1 MKQLIPDRKVKELL
15 RSFRGGDRDCF
26 GEILRLVS
34 PYVYNYP
41 RIAFGADEDRCGDFY
56 EYVLVR
62 LKKILSCYGES
73 ETMFVTWFT
82 VVLRNR
88 YLNHLRETGGG
99 APAVDL
105 LSLDGGRNLYN
116 FLSESRDL
124 VVHQSTGLGRLV
136 ERVVAGLN
144 ERQRLYFHLYY
155 LETLRPEDLGFMAIT
170 LGRTPREV
178 LRGLEQ
184 VRSSMAGRYRARDR
198 LSAKLGGLYLQ
209 VLRSQKEHQ
218 DERAEMYRRRRDRVL
233 EEFQRV
239 KLNPSYE
246 SIARFLD
253 VPLGT
258 VSTGISRMKKAAQ
271 VIIKEHAD
279 EAMFVL

>member
-1 MKQLIPDRKVKELL
+1 MKQLIPDRRVKQLL
-15 RSFRGGDRDCF
+15 RRFNGGDRECF

-34 PYVYNYP
+34 PYVYHYP
-41 RIAFGADEDRCGDFY
+41 RIVFGADEDRCGDFY

-62 LKKILSCYGES
+62 LKKILSCYKEA
-73 ETMFVTWFT
+73 ETRFVTWFT

-88 YLNHLRETGGG
+88 YLNHLRETGGS

-105 LSLDGGRNLYN
+105 LSLDGSRNLYSL
-116 FLSESRDL
+116 LSESRDL

-170 LGRTPREV
+170 LGRPPREV
-178 LRGLEQ
+178 LHGLEQ
-184 VRSSMAGRYRARDR
+184 VRSSMTARYRAKER
-198 LSAKLGGLYLQ
+198 LSAKLGSLYLQ
-209 VLRSQKEHQ
+209 FVRCQKENR
-218 DERAEMYRRRRDRVL
+218 DEHAERYRRRRDRVL
-233 EEFQRV
+233 EEYRRV

-258 VSTGISRMKKAAQ
+258 VSTGIARMKKAARA
-271 VIIKEHAD
+271 ILEEHAD
-279 EAMFVL
+279 ETMSVS